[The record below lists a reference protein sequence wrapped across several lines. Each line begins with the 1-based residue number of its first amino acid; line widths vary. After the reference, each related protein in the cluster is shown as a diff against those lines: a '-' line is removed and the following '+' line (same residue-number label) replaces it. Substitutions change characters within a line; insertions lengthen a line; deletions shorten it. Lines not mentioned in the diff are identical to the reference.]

1 MRLLWYLSR
10 LAVIATLF
18 GGTAGV
24 VVGMSPAAS
33 AAPAASGASAAM
45 PDGWVRCAH
54 LSPDSPAMD
63 IYMYAFGEAGH
74 PMVLRHVSYGGVSEY
89 MAVSPGRYS
98 VAMRAAGAPASSP
111 PILVT
116 SFLVSSRTAYT
127 VAGVGPN
134 PGLREEVLKDQ
145 MTPPMGKALVRVIQ
159 ASLKQNTVRV
169 SYGPDVLARHL
180 TFGSATPYMAVSP
193 GTRTVQF
200 AAPGEHTAT
209 TVELHPDSVHTI
221 VVLDSSSGLK
231 VDALTDAVG
240 SGMMPMGGVSTGFGG
255 TAPRQPSD
263 PALWLLLIAAGTL
276 LTVTGFLGLRRS
288 HGGHPRVALADQ
300 RRADRHADRHK
311 APARPSSADAG
322 SWANNG
328 VSASEA

>member
-1 MRLLWYLSR
+1 
-10 LAVIATLF
+10 
-18 GGTAGV
+18 
-24 VVGMSPAAS
+24 
-33 AAPAASGASAAM
+33 
-45 PDGWVRCAH
+45 
-54 LSPDSPAMD
+54 MD

-89 MAVSPGRYS
+89 MAVSPGHYS

-111 PILVT
+111 PVLAT
-116 SFLVSSRTAYT
+116 SFMVNARTAYT

-145 MTPPMGKALVRVIQ
+145 MTPPMGKVLVRVIQ

-200 AAPGEHTAT
+200 AAPGEHTAM

-240 SGMMPMGGVSTGFGG
+240 SEMMPMGGVGTGFGG

-263 PALWLLLIAAGTL
+263 PAPWLLVIGTGTL
-276 LTVTGFLGLRRS
+276 LTVAGLLGLRRS
-288 HGGHPRVALADQ
+288 
-300 RRADRHADRHK
+300 RRA
-311 APARPSSADAG
+311 G
-322 SWANNG
+322 EG
-328 VSASEA
+328 